1 DRDRPGPHRLGRHTQ
16 PRHTTSSTTRTRNP
30 TPVTQRRDTM
40 IDLRPRHMVFV
51 AASAVT
57 LMTAACGGTTI
68 DDADE
73 EDTGG
78 PTGTADPDAEIP
90 EDLAIDFLPKQLNNP
105 FFDLVNDGGQEAVE
119 ELGGQATERG
129 GTEATADSQVE
140 YINAAGQA
148 GSDVI
153 VIAANDPDAV

>member
-1 DRDRPGPHRLGRHTQ
+1 TGRGGGSAGWGVHLRWCGLRPRCHERCTAARHDPQRFAALRYQQRGPADRDRPGPHRLGRHTQ
-16 PRHTTSSTTRTRNP
+16 PRHTTSSTPRTRTRNP

-68 DDADE
+68 DDAAE

-78 PTGTADPDAEIP
+78 PTGTADPDAEKIGRASCR
-90 EDLAIDFLPKQLNNP
+90 ER
-105 FFDLVNDGGQEAVE
+105 E
-119 ELGGQATERG
+119 EKRG
-129 GTEATADSQVE
+129 GAR
-140 YINAAGQA
+140 G
-148 GSDVI
+148 
-153 VIAANDPDAV
+153 